1 MNTEAAFISYQHT
14 ADEPA
19 DVTFN
24 LKDFKVM
31 LGWCMS
37 MDMDMAIRFQSPGAP
52 LLVEPYCGQG
62 VIFNACRTY
71 CDSLPDASSVDLM
84 HSTLS
89 LSVSVRLSRD
99 K

>member
-1 MNTEAAFISYQHT
+1 MVGCTFFAPGEREGALHTQIQVNTEAAFISYRHT

-62 VIFNACRTY
+62 VY
-71 CDSLPDASSVDLM
+71 LKASAV
-84 HSTLS
+84 
-89 LSVSVRLSRD
+89 
-99 K
+99 